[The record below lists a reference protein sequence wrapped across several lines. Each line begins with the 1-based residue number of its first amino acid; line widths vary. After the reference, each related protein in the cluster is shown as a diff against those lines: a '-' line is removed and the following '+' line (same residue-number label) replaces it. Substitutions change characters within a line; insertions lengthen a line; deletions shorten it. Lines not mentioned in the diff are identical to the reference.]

1 MTTDGLSAAK
11 LAIYLVLVQPAL
23 FCLWKHGKTGFLGW
37 LFVQVFCVLRIA
49 TGGIGLHGSQKG
61 EAAVILNS
69 IGLSPLLLAIA
80 GILHEARRAVNPRLN
95 RRLDILLEL
104 KFHALVNLGMILII
118 MALVKL
124 MNGDPV
130 SKSKNLLNIGSAL
143 SCVAWGLVTLWAVW
157 SNSMARDQASY
168 SSMQTVKNGKILIK
182 GVFVAL
188 PFVGI
193 RLIYGVVFLHL
204 QVSKPD
210 SGFLT
215 SKAVQICL
223 SFIPELICV
232 NCLLLVGILTR
243 SLRPDLKK
251 RDQERVRLVSASQE
265 MGLQQNTEYK

>member
-11 LAIYLVLVQPAL
+11 LAIYLVLLQPAL

-37 LFVQVFCVLRIA
+37 LFVQLFCVLRIA
-49 TGGIGLHGSQKG
+49 TGGIGLHGNQKG

-69 IGLSPLLLAIA
+69 IGLSPLLLAIS

-95 RRLDILLEL
+95 RRFDILLEL
-104 KFHALVNLGMILII
+104 KYHALVQLGMILII
-118 MALVKL
+118 LALVKL

-130 SKSKNLLNIGSAL
+130 SKSKTLLNIGSAL
-143 SCVAWGLVTLWAVW
+143 SCIAWGLLTLWAVW
-157 SNSMARDQASY
+157 SNYMAREYSSY
-168 SSMQTVKNGKILIK
+168 SSMQTVDNGKILLK

-193 RLIYGVVFLHL
+193 RLVYGVVFLHL
-204 QVSKPD
+204 QTTHPD

-223 SFIPELICV
+223 SFIPELICINSLIV
-232 NCLLLVGILTR
+232 VGVITR

-251 RDQERVRLVSASQE
+251 RDEEAVRLVSGQE
-265 MGLQQNTEYK
+265 NELQQNTEYK

>member
-37 LFVQVFCVLRIA
+37 LFVQLFCVLRIA
-49 TGGIGLHGSQKG
+49 TGGIGLHGNQKG

-69 IGLSPLLLAIA
+69 IGLSPLLLAIS

-95 RRLDILLEL
+95 RRLDIILEI
-104 KFHALVNLGMILII
+104 KYHGLVQLGMILII
-118 MALVKL
+118 LALVKL

-130 SKSKNLLNIGSAL
+130 SKSKTLLNIGSAL
-143 SCVAWGLVTLWAVW
+143 SAIAWALVTLWAVW
-157 SNSMARDQASY
+157 SNHMVRQYSSY
-168 SSMQTVKNGKILIK
+168 STMQTVDNGRILIK
-182 GVFVAL
+182 GVFIAL

-193 RLIYGVVFLHL
+193 RLVYGLVFLHL
-204 QVSKPD
+204 QVTHPD

-223 SFIPELICV
+223 SLIPELICV
-232 NCLLLVGILTR
+232 TSLLVVGVITR

-251 RDQERVRLVSASQE
+251 RDQEAVRLVSNPGNE
-265 MGLQQNTEYK
+265 LQQNTEYK